1 MTVKGKNFGPVEA
14 KGHYEAI
21 YVLDGDDLKK
31 QMETWNLTPS
41 TGSDRRCNPVPSLPL
56 QAINSIL
63 A

>member
-31 QMETWNLTPS
+31 QMETWNLTPAPEATAAATPS
-41 TGSDRRCNPVPSLPL
+41 PRCHSKQLI
-56 QAINSIL
+56 AF
-63 A
+63 